1 MTISVADARSG
12 PAAPAAVSGG
22 LIILLCSL
30 VSILE
35 GFDLQIIGVV
45 GPQIAKSFR
54 LDPEQLGVAFAASL
68 IGLAIGAIAGGRLAD
83 RWGRKPLLLLA
94 TLLFGVFTL
103 ATAAAWNPNSLLALR
118 FLTGLGL
125 GGAMPN
131 VIAIVAE
138 SARRDRVTL
147 AVAGMTCGLSVGGIL
162 VAQTAHL
169 MATGSGW
176 QSVFLI
182 GGGLPILLLPALFW
196 LLPET
201 CRAAPEDERKVHA
214 LRGLFGQGQGH
225 VTIALWLVFGLTLL
239 QLSLLLNWL
248 PSLVIGKGLPREFGY
263 FAATIFNLGGI
274 VGSLL
279 AGALCD
285 RFGARWPMLGC
296 FGLMAIGY
304 VGLSGASSPVAL
316 MAACFVCGIAV
327 LGAQYALYGLS
338 PRLYGDGARATGVGA
353 AVAVGRIGAIIGPL
367 LAGGLLKAGAGPGQ
381 LTMLQLPLIAL
392 AALAMARLAGA
403 AGSRLAA
410 ARPSPPHQTR

>member
-1 MTISVADARSG
+1 MTISVPDARPG
-12 PAAPAAVSGG
+12 PTSSAAGSGG
-22 LIILLCSL
+22 FVILLCSL

-103 ATAAAWNPNSLLALR
+103 ATASAWNLNSLLALR

-138 SARRDRVTL
+138 TVRRDRVTL

-162 VAQTAHL
+162 VAQVAHL
-169 MATGSGW
+169 MAAGSGW
-176 QSVFLI
+176 HGVFLV
-182 GGGLPILLLPALFW
+182 GGALPILLFPALFW
-196 LLPET
+196 FLPET
-201 CRAAPEDERKVHA
+201 RRAVPGNGANIHTWRA
-214 LRGLFGQGQGH
+214 LFGQNQAH

-274 VGSLL
+274 VGSLA

-316 MAACFVCGIAV
+316 IAACFVSGVAV

-338 PRLYGDGARATGVGA
+338 PRLYGDIERATGVGA

-367 LAGGLLKAGAGPGQ
+367 LAGGLLKAGAEPAQ
-381 LTMLQLPLIAL
+381 LMLLLLPLIAL
-392 AALAMARLAGA
+392 AALAMAYLAAA
-403 AGSRLAA
+403 AGSRLAT
-410 ARPSPPHQTR
+410 SKTFTSHQNR

>member
-12 PAAPAAVSGG
+12 TASPAAASGG
-22 LIILLCSL
+22 LVILLCSL

-45 GPQIAKSFR
+45 GPQIAKSFH
-54 LDPEQLGVAFAASL
+54 LDPGQLGVAFAASL
-68 IGLAIGAIAGGRLAD
+68 VGLAIGAIAGGRLAD

-103 ATAAAWNPNSLLALR
+103 ATATAWNLNSLLALR

-147 AVAGMTCGLSVGGIL
+147 AVAGMTCGLSAGGIL
-162 VAQTAHL
+162 VAQIAHL
-169 MATGSGW
+169 MAAGSGW

-201 CRAAPEDERKVHA
+201 RRAAPEDGMKVRA
-214 LRGLFGQGQGH
+214 LRALFGQGQVQ

-304 VGLSGASSPVAL
+304 VGLSDASSPVAL
-316 MAACFVCGIAV
+316 MAACFVSGVAV

-338 PRLYGDGARATGVGA
+338 PRLYGDTERATGIGA

-367 LAGGLLKAGAGPGQ
+367 LAGGLLKAGAGPAQ
-381 LTMLQLPLIAL
+381 LMMLLLPLIAL
-392 AALAMARLAGA
+392 AALAMACLAGA

-410 ARPSPPHQTR
+410 ARPSSPHQTR